1 MGGMWIIGLFL
12 AFPLLLGVATTGR
25 RLYGKLRERGMEQ
38 RKATTVA
45 FVSILLLAGVLSSP
59 WMLPFGV
66 LRIAVSIT
74 YLYFLY
80 VGGKAIIDFF
90 YGGPSVEKPQGEAHV
105 DCGCHH
111 GDGHGAHHGQHH
123 AEAHKRD
130 DDGEGDGPDAGS
142 QGGSDS
148 GTGSQE
154 PAARPAKRDPKEI
167 REELKRRQQENGGS
181 DSK

>member
-1 MGGMWIIGLFL
+1 MWIIGLFL

-66 LRIAVSIT
+66 LRVVVSIT

-80 VGGKAIIDFF
+80 VGGKSIIDFF
-90 YGGPSVEKPQGEAHV
+90 YGGPAAGKPKGEDDI
-105 DCGCHH
+105 DCGCDH
-111 GDGHGAHHGQHH
+111 GDGHAHHGEHH
-123 AEAHKRD
+123 ADAHKRD
-130 DDGEGDGPDAGS
+130 DEYEDKGTGTENGAGSNDKGAGS
-142 QGGSDS
+142 QD
-148 GTGSQE
+148 QE
-154 PAARPAKRDPKEI
+154 PVARPAKRDPKEI
-167 REELKRRQQENGGS
+167 REELRRRQQEKGGS

>member
-66 LRIAVSIT
+66 LRVVVSIT

-80 VGGKAIIDFF
+80 VGGKSIIDFF
-90 YGGPSVEKPQGEAHV
+90 YGGPAEKPKGEEHV
-105 DCGCHH
+105 DCGCDH

-130 DDGEGDGPDAGS
+130 DEGDGDGKGAGS
-142 QGGSDS
+142 DNQGD
-148 GTGSQE
+148 GSQE

-167 REELKRRQQENGGS
+167 REELRRRQQEKGGS
-181 DSK
+181 GSK

>member
-59 WMLPFGV
+59 WMMPFGI
-66 LRIAVSIT
+66 LRVAAGIS

-80 VGGKAIIDFF
+80 VGGKSIIDFF
-90 YGGPSVEKPQGEAHV
+90 YGGPAVEKGKGEDHL
-105 DCGCHH
+105 DCGCDH

-123 AEAHKRD
+123 ADAHKHD
-130 DDGEGDGPDAGS
+130 DVAEGEGKGDATGDGS
-142 QGGSDS
+142 Q
-148 GTGSQE
+148 SQE
-154 PAARPAKRDPKEI
+154 PAAKPAKRDPKEI
-167 REELKRRQQENGGS
+167 REELKRRQQGNGGG

>member
-59 WMLPFGV
+59 WMMPFGL
-66 LRIAVSIT
+66 LRVAAGIS

-90 YGGPSVEKPQGEAHV
+90 YGGPAVEKPKGEDHV
-105 DCGCHH
+105 DCGCDH
-111 GDGHGAHHGQHH
+111 GDGHEHHGQHH
-123 AEAHKRD
+123 ADAHKHD
-130 DDGEGDGPDAGS
+130 DVAEGEGKGDAAGS
-142 QGGSDS
+142 GSQ
-148 GTGSQE
+148 SQE
-154 PAARPAKRDPKEI
+154 PAPKPAKRDPKEI
-167 REELKRRQQENGGS
+167 REELKRRQQNGGG